1 MRKLPAGIA
10 SGDRDVII
18 MDNKQLMIIALG
30 IIVLAV
36 VVLAAAFFV
45 LNDNGRT
52 SATPTPAPTATP
64 EPAAGATTA
73 SPAPTARPTQ
83 TVSATPGPSSP
94 IIVQAQANKTS
105 GICFISIYLNSVAWP
120 VDVSRL
126 KMVIEC
132 DGKTYAD
139 VWTLKP
145 SDWDNSNGN
154 SMLEPKEAIATQI
167 DTKALGIPQGKEFTI
182 NVLQDSTVLQGISVT
197 PT

>member
-1 MRKLPAGIA
+1 
-10 SGDRDVII
+10 
-18 MDNKQLMIIALG
+18 MDNKQLMIIAAG

-36 VVLAAAFFV
+36 VVLAAAFIV
-45 LNDNGRT
+45 LNDNGSA
-52 SATPTPAPTATP
+52 SATPTPVPTAAQR
-64 EPAAGATTA
+64 PATGATAA
-73 SPAPTARPTQ
+73 SPAPTAGPAQ
-83 TVSATPGPSSP
+83 TVSATPGQGSP
-94 IIVQAQANKTS
+94 IIVRAQANKTG

-126 KMVIEC
+126 KMIIEC

-145 SDWDNSNGN
+145 SDWANSNGN

-167 DTKALGIPQGKEFTI
+167 DTKALGIPQGKTFTI